1 MSFTP
6 VKELETLR
14 DGTKKLGPIELKPGD
29 DPLAATKGELLD
41 IELQFEPGQ
50 ASEVEL
56 NVHGAAIR
64 YQAGVW
70 DIHGHKVPA
79 LERDGKQ
86 KLRLLVDRNSMEAFA
101 SDGLAYVPFPFI
113 AKDGD
118 QSVKIS
124 AKGGVA
130 KIDSIVVNTLKSP
143 WMQGGAVKP

>member
-1 MSFTP
+1 
-6 VKELETLR
+6 
-14 DGTKKLGPIELKPGD
+14 
-29 DPLAATKGELLD
+29 
-41 IELQFEPGQ
+41 
-50 ASEVEL
+50 
-56 NVHGAAIR
+56 
-64 YQAGVW
+64 
-70 DIHGHKVPA
+70 
-79 LERDGKQ
+79 
-86 KLRLLVDRNSMEAFA
+86 MEAFV